1 MIELAEILLEPRPH
15 PFWRVLKQ
23 IGVNAAVGVLP
34 RHFSDWR
41 DSAPELPWEYG
52 PLALYKGQ
60 VEEAG
65 LKLAVIEDNPPMDAI
80 RLGRAGREEELEAFT
95 TLIRNMGKLGI
106 PVLCYNWMA
115 VIGWLRTSVAARGRG
130 GALVSAYDHSLL
142 EDAPLTRAGTVHE
155 EQLWANL
162 EWFLERVVPVAEEA
176 GVKLAL
182 HPDDPP
188 VSPIRGIARIMTS
201 VDAFQRAIELMPS
214 EANGVTFC
222 QGNFTLMTDDLPRAI
237 RQFGE
242 QQKIFF
248 VHFRDVVGTPESF
261 VETFHEEGKSDMLA
275 CIRAYRDI
283 GYDGMLRTDHV
294 PALEGDS
301 AEVPGY
307 SRNARLFAIGY
318 IKGLLETAG
327 GEQAD
332 HQTSTKRMGAK

>member
-1 MIELAEILLEPRPH
+1 
-15 PFWRVLKQ
+15 
-23 IGVNAAVGVLP
+23 
-34 RHFSDWR
+34 
-41 DSAPELPWEYG
+41 
-52 PLALYKGQ
+52 
-60 VEEAG
+60 
-65 LKLAVIEDNPPMDAI
+65 
-80 RLGRAGREEELEAFT
+80 
-95 TLIRNMGKLGI
+95 MGKLGI

-115 VIGWLRTSVAARGRG
+115 VIGWLRTSVAACGRG
-130 GALVSAYDHSLL
+130 GALVSAYDHSVLK
-142 EDAPLTRAGTVHE
+142 DAPLTRAGTVYE
-155 EQLWANL
+155 EQLWTNL

-188 VSPIRGIARIMTS
+188 LSPIRGIARIMTS
-201 VDAFQRAIELMPS
+201 VDAFQRAIELTPS

-275 CIRAYRDI
+275 CIRAYLDV

-318 IKGLLETAG
+318 IKGLLEAAG
-327 GEQAD
+327 SEQAD